1 MKKKTEKKKW
11 KNERLNFENPIF
23 WCFPDFLQNFA
34 VNDFLKSFAEWLTRF
49 WFFSFLKIIFCHW
62 IWNEI
67 PDLEQNCCFKIVF
80 CLLFRNGCLEL
91 VAIFFGTCCFE
102 MYLLCFSLWECFLG
116 GCRFENI
123 FCRFSLWFFFLAL
136 IASKMIFCSCC
147 FENDFLLLLLWKL
160 FLAPVA
166 LKNVCRLPLWKLFF
180 VLFPLNLILGASRF
194 EIFLVVLWKC
204 LFGGHCFENSFL
216 ALVVLK
222 MVLWHFSIF
231 EKILRS

>member
-1 MKKKTEKKKW
+1 MYGSILLFITAISKDEKKSWKKKL

-49 WFFSFLKIIFCHW
+49 WFFSFLKIIFRHW

-123 FCRFSLWFFFLAL
+123 FCRFSLWIFFGAYR
-136 IASKMIFCSCC
+136 
-147 FENDFLLLLLWKL
+147 FENDFLLLSLWKWFFAL
-160 FLAPVA
+160 VA
-166 LKNVCRLPLWKLFF
+166 VKIIF
-180 VLFPLNLILGASRF
+180 GSSRF
-194 EIFLVVLWKC
+194 KKC
-204 LFGGHCFENSFL
+204 LSLTSLKIIFCSFPFESYFG
-216 ALVVLK
+216 
-222 MVLWHFSIF
+222 
-231 EKILRS
+231 R